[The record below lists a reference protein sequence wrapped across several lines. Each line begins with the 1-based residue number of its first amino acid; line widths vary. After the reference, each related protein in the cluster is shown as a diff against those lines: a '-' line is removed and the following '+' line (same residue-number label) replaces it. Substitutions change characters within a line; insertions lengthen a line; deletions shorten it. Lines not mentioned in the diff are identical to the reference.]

1 MGIGLWK
8 IYRQIRKRIWGIL
21 FHLLFFFFF
30 TQMCCE
36 IKNWSKSG
44 KTHTHRNKK
53 AKNNIFSKRLWEI
66 SIDIGKEEKENKHTI
81 RSTSYVCFSY
91 PTTDVFEN
99 NPLSPFPSPIW
110 PPNPSSNFVS
120 SPPDP
125 SPNFFIPPCEPPCGD
140 LRDKTST
147 KIVCCG
153 CELNIVV

>member
-120 SPPDP
+120 SPRSLPQ
-125 SPNFFIPPCEPPCGD
+125 FFHPPLWTP
-140 LRDKTST
+140 LWWLKRQ
-147 KIVCCG
+147 
-153 CELNIVV
+153 NQY